1 MLQKIIF
8 CLKTSLFT
16 ALLFS
21 ISLSAFAQNGTTQG
35 NNYAYHDIN
44 NYKTFLD
51 NTAAANT
58 TPLDEKIRKE
68 YSKIITDKNKALIKQ
83 LNENG
88 FLFDDRAYPY
98 LRTIFDQI
106 LEKNSLDKS
115 RFHFFV
121 DRSSEV
127 NAYSYEDGTVVCNLG
142 LVSIMENESQIAMIF
157 CHELGHCLLKHSNN
171 AIVKQLEKYNSPEFI
186 AKVKAIKRQNYN
198 VNKQLE
204 GLLIT
209 DFFDRTKHT
218 RSQEWAADSMG
229 MVLFRNTK
237 YSGKNVSR
245 LFDLLDSSENKTTP
259 CTMHTFFKNEKMDLD
274 AEWFNPAK
282 RLKFGAPAKKEH
294 LDSLKTHPDCSTRK
308 TVMQASFDQ
317 HPKPGVDFLL
327 GGPRILADVR
337 KISLFD
343 EAAYAKEKENYAY
356 YLYQLIQNDE
366 IYHSDGEIKTSIF
379 DALVTI
385 SKNQKSH
392 TLYAI
397 VPSPYNTD
405 DEQDEYAKLL
415 KILDN
420 ISLKNVIAVTDIYYN
435 NNKALIT
442 ASKETI
448 TDFNNLNK

>member
-1 MLQKIIF
+1 MPQKFNF
-8 CLKTSLFT
+8 CSKTPLFT
-16 ALLFS
+16 ALILC
-21 ISLSAFAQNGTTQG
+21 IGLSAFAQNGTSQG

-58 TPLDEKIRKE
+58 AVLDKKIQKE
-68 YSKIITDKNKALIKQ
+68 YSKIIADKNTGLLKQ

-98 LRTIFDQI
+98 LRAIFDQI

-121 DRSSEV
+121 DRSPEV

-142 LVSIMENESQIAMIF
+142 LVSLMENESQVAMIF

-171 AIVKQLEKYNSPEFI
+171 AIIKQLEKYNSPEFI

-237 YSGKNVSR
+237 YSGKYVAR
-245 LFDLLDSSENKTTP
+245 LFDLLDSSENKTTV
-259 CTMHTFFKNEKMDLD
+259 CTIHAFFKNEKIDLD
-274 AEWFNPAK
+274 AGWFSQAK
-282 RLKFGAPAKKEH
+282 RMRFGTPKKETI
-294 LDSLKTHPDCSTRK
+294 DSLKTHPDCSTRK
-308 TVMQASFDQ
+308 TVMQASFDRQ
-317 HPKPGVDFLL
+317 PKTGVDFLL
-327 GGPRILADVR
+327 GGPQILTDVR
-337 KISLFD
+337 KVALFD

-356 YLYQLIQNDE
+356 YLYQLIQNNTTFPAD
-366 IYHSDGEIKTSIF
+366 SSIKTSIF
-379 DALVTI
+379 DALVSI
-385 SKNQKSH
+385 CKNQKSH
-392 TLYAI
+392 TLYKI
-397 VPSPYNTD
+397 LPSPYNTD

-415 KILDN
+415 HLLDN
-420 ISLKNVIAVTDIYYN
+420 INLKSMIEITDIYYT
-435 NNKALIT
+435 NNKPLIS
-442 ASKETI
+442 ASKETT
-448 TDFNNLNK
+448 TDFNNLK